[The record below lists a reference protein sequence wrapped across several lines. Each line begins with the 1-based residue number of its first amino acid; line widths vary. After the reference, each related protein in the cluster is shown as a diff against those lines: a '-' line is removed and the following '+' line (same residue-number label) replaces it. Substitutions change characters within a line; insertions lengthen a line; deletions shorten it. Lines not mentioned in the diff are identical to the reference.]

1 MKKFN
6 FKNLACNDSGLS
18 GTVLACL
25 AALSDK
31 EGVYGCDLHNELF
44 NSSEE
49 YIYYADAEK
58 DLEEVGSWTCIDKV
72 ISYHND
78 NYGEFKPNSIDPCYF
93 ANMMVYIIG
102 EGLLQNS
109 DHLIDECWNREMT
122 EEDLAIIEDELQSY
136 LDGLECDLTEIAFE

>member
-25 AALSDK
+25 ATLSDK
-31 EGVYGCDLHNELF
+31 VGEYGCDLHNELF
-44 NSSEE
+44 NSSQE

-58 DLEEVGSWTCIDKV
+58 DLEEVGTWTCIDKV

-78 NYGEFKPNSIDPCYF
+78 NFGQFKPNSIDPCYF

-102 EGLLQNS
+102 EELLRHS
-109 DHLIDECWNREMT
+109 EHLNDECWDREMT
-122 EEDLAIIEDELQSY
+122 VEDLAIIEDELRTY
-136 LDGLECDLTEIAFE
+136 LESLAEDLTEIAFE